1 MPPQSDT
8 SPVPVSASP
17 AGSGQSAVPGLIAG
31 AYAVDTTHPL
41 PQAGGGLQAF
51 AVIDHRSGH
60 QGLMAVQSERSAPP
74 RANVLGAFGDWA
86 NNALLPPLALG
97 PARSARGENA
107 WFVISPAPP
116 GPPLSAELHP
126 WGERELLERVL
137 RPAAGVLQALGER
150 HITHRAIR
158 LDNLFQAGAS
168 GSVVLGSAWSAPPA
182 FHQPALY
189 EPAYSAM
196 CLRSGRGDG
205 SIADDVYALGVVLA
219 VLALGKMPL
228 EGLAPD
234 DILRRKLELGSFAAL
249 VGNARLPPVISDL
262 VRGML
267 AEDPEHR
274 PPPALLVDP
283 IAARAR
289 RVAARPPRRAQHPL
303 VLSGSTVWD
312 ARTLAFAIAQDPESS
327 PRLLRS
333 GNVERWLRRNLG
345 DSAAAAK
352 MAEIVH
358 LRTFD
363 GPVDDARADG
373 MLVMRAVASLD
384 PLAPLCWRGVALWPD
399 GLGPALADAMAAP
412 EKGSIL
418 PERLLELVDCEAAGH
433 WAQIRPERSDPTVM
447 QSEAR
452 HRRMLMRQR
461 GWAGGL
467 PRLAYALNPLL
478 SCVSP
483 LLGGQAVVRTSELLQ
498 ALDAAAA
505 NAQIRR
511 SLPMDH
517 DIAAFVAARADQSSA
532 ANIASLDG
540 KVTPDQASLLQL
552 QTLANLQQSGKGMA
566 LPGLAGWLLEQ
577 LAPAVATWHNRQRRE
592 ALERALQHLASAGN
606 LPAMVTLIDS
616 PEARKADE
624 EGHRAAIET
633 AHRIDATLRA
643 LAAGKTRRTESAR
656 QMGQEL
662 TLGLAVMAL
671 TAAVVAMVL
680 S

>member
-1 MPPQSDT
+1 MSPQPDPPPAPAT
-8 SPVPVSASP
+8 AAP
-17 AGSGQSAVPGLIAG
+17 AGPGLIAG
-31 AYAVDTTHPL
+31 AYAVDTAHPL

-51 AVIDHRSGH
+51 AVVDHRSGH
-60 QGLMAVQSERSAPP
+60 QGLMAVQSERNAPP

-86 NNALLPPLALG
+86 NNALLSPLALG
-97 PARSARGENA
+97 PASSAHGEKA
-107 WFVISPAPP
+107 WFMISPAPP
-116 GPPLSAELHP
+116 GPPLSAALRP

-137 RPAAGVLQALGER
+137 RPVAGVLQALEER

-158 LDNLFQAGAS
+158 LDNLFQVGPSA
-168 GSVVLGSAWSAPPA
+168 SVVLGTAWSAPPA

-196 CLRSGRGDG
+196 CLRSGRGEG
-205 SIADDVYALGVVLA
+205 CVADDVYALGVVLVA
-219 VLALGKMPL
+219 LALGKLPM
-228 EGLAPD
+228 EELAPEAM
-234 DILRRKLELGSFAAL
+234 LRRKLELGSFAAL
-249 VGNARLPPVISDL
+249 VGNARLPPVINDL
-262 VRGML
+262 ARGML

-283 IAARAR
+283 VAARAR

-303 VLSGSTVWD
+303 ELSGSDVWD
-312 ARTLAFAIAQDPESS
+312 ARTLACAIAQNPEGS

-333 GNVERWLRRNLG
+333 GSVERWLRRNLG

-352 MAEIVH
+352 LAEVVH
-358 LRTFD
+358 LRTLD

-399 GLGPALADAMAAP
+399 GLGPALADAMVAP
-412 EKGSIL
+412 EKGSVL
-418 PERLLELVDCEAAGH
+418 AERLTEIVDCEASGH
-433 WAQIRPERSDPTVM
+433 WAQMRPERSDPTLM

-452 HRRMLMRQR
+452 HRRTLMRQR

-478 SCVSP
+478 PCASP
-483 LLGGQAVVRTSELLQ
+483 LLGGSAVVRTPELLQ
-498 ALDAAAA
+498 ALNAAAA

-517 DIAAFVAARADQSSA
+517 DIAAFVAARADQSSV
-532 ANIASLDG
+532 ANIASLNG
-540 KVTPDQASLLQL
+540 KVPPDQASLLQL
-552 QTLANLQQSGKGMA
+552 RTLANLQQSGKGVA

-577 LAPAVATWHNRQRRE
+577 LGPAIAAWHNRQRRE
-592 ALERALQHLASAGN
+592 ALERALGQLASAGN
-606 LPAMVTLIDS
+606 LAAMATLIDS
-616 PEARKADE
+616 PEARKADQN
-624 EGHRAAIET
+624 GHRAAIEA
-633 AHRIDATLRA
+633 AHRIDDALRA
-643 LAAGKTRRTESAR
+643 LAAGRTRRADSAR

-662 TLGLAVMAL
+662 TLGVAVMAL